1 MNTAETDAGPRRSMD
16 WEGFFRRFRE
26 PGFVPGYQIENKLG
40 GGVFG
45 EVYRARKL
53 SIGKSYAIK
62 FLKLADEGARDD
74 LFRELQSVEHFAQVD
89 HPHLVSIEDKG
100 EILGIPYIVMNFA
113 GDETLKVRLSQGA
126 LEPAAGCEL
135 FRQVLEGVSAL
146 HDRSIIHFDLK
157 PANIFLKGDVARVGD
172 YGLSKLVTES
182 ARTLSMG
189 RGTPAYMAP
198 EMLHR
203 KGDSRSDVY
212 SLGAIFFEML
222 AGEPPFRGD
231 SEWEVLKKHETA
243 PVVYPARVPGSLR
256 VFLDEAMQKDPD
268 RRFRD
273 AGVMLRAFDACTGA
287 GSNRPS
293 VGAAAADFATGAAAT
308 ATAAAAAAAAKG
320 AAAVPPPLVDG
331 VGRKVGEAVARG
343 VVSAEST
350 IDKVRTGV
358 QEILQQLRT
367 ETGTAVVA
375 AKAAYQRSRP
385 EAPPPTSVLPPPLP
399 RRRGVF
405 FRILT
410 APFRLLGWI
419 FRHLFAVFVTLLLTA
434 ACIGLVEVAL
444 QAALG

>member
-1 MNTAETDAGPRRSMD
+1 MNAAETDAGPRRSMD
-16 WEGFFRRFRE
+16 WEGFFRSFRE

-126 LEPAAGCEL
+126 LDPAAGCEL
-135 FRQVLEGVSAL
+135 FRQVLEGVAAL

-256 VFLDEAMQKDPD
+256 IVLDQAMQKDPD

-287 GSNRPS
+287 GSNRPT
-293 VGAAAADFATGAAAT
+293 VGAAAPATAGEAAALAGAAA
-308 ATAAAAAAAAKG
+308 G
-320 AAAVPPPLVDG
+320 AAAGSAATPPPLVDG
-331 VGRKVGEAVARG
+331 VGRRVGEAVGRS
-343 VVSAEST
+343 VVTAETT
-350 IDKVRTGV
+350 IEKVRTGV

-367 ETGTAVVA
+367 ETGTAVDA

-385 EAPPPTSVLPPPLP
+385 AASAPALAVPPPLP
-399 RRRGVF
+399 KRRGVF
-405 FRILT
+405 FRIVT
-410 APFRLLGWI
+410 APLRLLGWI
-419 FRHLFAVFVTLLLTA
+419 FRHLLAVVVTLLLTA
-434 ACIGLVEVAL
+434 ACVGLVEFAL